1 MRCRRIKKIDGRN
14 EVVWFGSWGKNGD
27 RTQFFSPTDKHDNFS
42 DQQQGVSDSLTQRL
56 SVLREELWYDI
67 DYGLPLFDKVRK
79 PAMDSFICSTVL
91 NHPDVVSIDEFS
103 SQVINNKYSCSMT
116 VVSVFGNVL
125 LSI

>member
-79 PAMDSFICSTVL
+79 PAMDRFICSTVL
-91 NHPDVVSIDEFS
+91 NHPDVNSIDEFS
-103 SQVINNKYSCSMT
+103 SQVLTNKYSCSMT
-116 VVSVFGNVL
+116 VVSVFGNVV

>member
-14 EVVWFGSWGKNGD
+14 EVVWFGSYGKNGD
-27 RTQFFSPTDKHDNFS
+27 KALFFNENDKHDNFS

-79 PAMDSFICSTVL
+79 PAMDSFICSAVL
-91 NHPDVVSIDEFS
+91 NHPDVISIDEFS

-116 VVSVFGNVL
+116 VVSVFGNVVL
-125 LSI
+125 NI

>member
-27 RTQFFSPTDKHDNFS
+27 RTLFFSPTDKHDNFS

-79 PAMDSFICSTVL
+79 SAMDSFICSTVL
-91 NHPDVVSIDEFS
+91 NHPDVISIDEFS

-116 VVSVFGNVL
+116 VVSVFGNVV

>member
-14 EVVWFGSWGKNGD
+14 EVVWFGSYGKNGD
-27 RTQFFSPTDKHDNFS
+27 NALFFNENDKHDNFS

-79 PAMDSFICSTVL
+79 PAMDSFSCSTVL
-91 NHPDVVSIDEFS
+91 NHPDVISIDEFS

-116 VVSVFGNVL
+116 VVSVFGNVTL
-125 LSI
+125 NI

>member
-14 EVVWFGSWGKNGD
+14 EVVWFGSYGKNGD
-27 RTQFFSPTDKHDNFS
+27 RTLFFSPTDKHDNFS

-56 SVLREELWYDI
+56 SVLREEIWYDI

-91 NHPDVVSIDEFS
+91 SHPDVISIDEFS

-116 VVSVFGNVL
+116 VVSVFGNVV